1 MENTKNKSKLKL
13 ILLILLFIFFI
24 AMSFL
29 AYGVLGIIADAP
41 ETDLNNMASAFDQT
55 TSIYTEDGRLLE
67 NVEAVEYR
75 RIVSIDDI
83 PDNLINAIISVEDQR
98 FYSHPGIDMR
108 GILGSLVTNI
118 KAGRIVR
125 GGSTLTQQLV
135 KNVYLTNQKVYDR
148 KIKEAYLA
156 LRVESHLSKEQ
167 ILEDYLNIINLGQG
181 AYGVQAAAWTYFSK
195 DVKDLNLNECTLLAA
210 IAKSPVEY
218 SPFKRYYKEDLKGDE
233 EIFAQSEVAGELMYF
248 VKNEKA
254 FDRQKIVLKKMLE
267 LEMISKE
274 EYDNA
279 LSADKDT
286 ILNPGKKIFHSLSSY
301 SMDYISRDASKV
313 LADYYNVDEEDA
325 QHKFFTGG
333 YQIYT
338 SIDEGMQQKIEGMY
352 SDFQNYFATGK
363 LNFKIDDYNNVVDK
377 NGGVIYINR
386 WGFFD
391 EDFNMI
397 LDGTNYKL
405 TPAGDLLITKA
416 LFTKENDNYDLMDL
430 HEEIDGKLH
439 TYTVGTLNIPKEY
452 LDSTEDY
459 VKVKAEFIKDN
470 EDFMEENEG
479 VVKIAS
485 KYFQVDRHPTP
496 QPQAASIVMENE
508 TGLVRAIV
516 GGLDVKNSSRK
527 IYNRAL
533 APRSPGSAIKP
544 LTVAAPYLEHGVV
557 SDVVED
563 IPYIVD
569 GEILYPNP
577 YPGYKGRLTLR
588 KALQYN
594 SNSACV
600 RFYESM
606 KEEEIISFLEKLGYI
621 HEDDNF
627 VTKEENPLLNDENPD
642 SLALGNMV
650 RGLTLEELTQG
661 YMALARE
668 GKFIKP
674 QSIVKII
681 DSKGETIYTRD
692 TEENEIMSRENAYLV
707 TSILMSNVK
716 RGSAKGGKI
725 NNFQTAAAIGVNKF
739 NSSVFVEGYTPY
751 YTMGF
756 YLGADSPK
764 ISLTSYEDEA
774 IDFWLTM
781 GNGVHESLPK
791 KEFIMP
797 DLERVYVCEKSG
809 LLGTKLCEEREAGS
823 LEYYVKGT
831 VPTKYCDEHI
841 ELEICKDSDRLFG
854 EDCPKDSKEEKIFF
868 KRKNEYNKID
878 MKNILPD
885 DYEFVPDMYC
895 NIH

>member
-1 MENTKNKSKLKL
+1 
-13 ILLILLFIFFI
+13 
-24 AMSFL
+24 MSIL

-41 ETDLNNMASAFDQT
+41 ETDLDDIASAFDQT
-55 TSIYTEDGRLLE
+55 TSIYTEDGKLLE

-83 PDNLINAIISVEDQR
+83 PDNLVNAIISVEDQR
-98 FYSHPGIDMR
+98 FYTHPGIDLR
-108 GILGSLVTNI
+108 GIMGSFVTNL

-195 DVKDLNLNECTLLAA
+195 DVKDLNLDECTLLAA

-218 SPFKRYYKEDLKGDE
+218 SPFKRYYKDDLKGDE

-248 VKNEKA
+248 VKNENA
-254 FDRQKIVLKKMLE
+254 FERQKIVLKKMLE
-267 LEMISKE
+267 LNMISKE

-301 SMDYISRDASKV
+301 SMDYISRDACKIFS
-313 LADYYNVDEEDA
+313 DYYNVDEEDA

-338 SIDEGMQQKIEGMY
+338 SIDEEMQQKVEHMY
-352 SDFQNYFATGK
+352 SNFQKYFATGK
-363 LNFKIDDYNNVVDK
+363 LNFNIDDYNNVVDSK
-377 NGGVIYINR
+377 GNVIYINR
-386 WGFFD
+386 WSFFD
-391 EDFNMI
+391 ENFDMV
-397 LDGTNYKL
+397 LDGTNYQL
-405 TPAGDLLITKA
+405 TSAGDLLITKA

-430 HEEIDGKLH
+430 HEEIGGKLH

-452 LDSTEDY
+452 LEDTGDY
-459 VKVKAEFIKDN
+459 VRVKSEFIKEN
-470 EDFMEENEG
+470 EDFMEVNEDI
-479 VVKIAS
+479 VKISS
-485 KYFQVDRHPTP
+485 KYFQVDKHPTP
-496 QPQAASIVMENE
+496 QPQGATIIMENK
-508 TGLVRAIV
+508 TGLIRAIV
-516 GGLDVKNSSRK
+516 GGLDVKNSNRK

-544 LTVAAPYLEHGVV
+544 LTIAAPYLEKGVV
-557 SDVVED
+557 SDVKED
-563 IPYIVD
+563 IPYIEN
-569 GEILYPNP
+569 GKILYPNP

-588 KALQYN
+588 KAIQYN
-594 SNSACV
+594 SNSAIV
-600 RFYESM
+600 RFFESM
-606 KEEEIISFLEKLGYI
+606 DQKEIFSFLEKLGYI
-621 HEDDNF
+621 HDEDNF
-627 VTKEENPLLNDENPD
+627 ITKEENPDLNDENPD

-650 RGLTLEELTQG
+650 RGLTLEELTKG
-661 YMALARE
+661 YLALARE
-668 GKFIKP
+668 GKFTEP

-681 DSKGETIYTRD
+681 NAKGETIYTR
-692 TEENEIMSRENAYLV
+692 EAEVKEIMSTENAYLI
-707 TSILMSNVK
+707 TSMLMSNVR
-716 RGSAKGGKI
+716 RGSAKGARI
-725 NNFQTAAAIGVNKF
+725 NNIQTAASIGVNKF
-739 NSSVFVEGYTPY
+739 KSSIFVEGYTPY

-764 ISLTSYEDEA
+764 ISLNSYDEDA
-774 IDFWLTM
+774 IGFWLQV
-781 GNGVHESLPK
+781 GNSIHKDLPK
-791 KEFIMP
+791 KEFKVP
-797 DLERVYVCEKSG
+797 DLERAYVCEKSG
-809 LLGTKLCEEREAGS
+809 HLGTKLCEEREAGI
-823 LEYYVKGT
+823 LEYFVKGT
-831 VPTKYCDEHI
+831 VPTEYCDEHI
-841 ELEICKDSDRLFG
+841 ELEICKESDRLFG
-854 EDCPKDSKEEKIFF
+854 ENCPNKSKEEKIFF
-868 KRKNEYNKID
+868 KRKKEYNKMD

-885 DYEFVPDMYC
+885 DYEYVPSLYC